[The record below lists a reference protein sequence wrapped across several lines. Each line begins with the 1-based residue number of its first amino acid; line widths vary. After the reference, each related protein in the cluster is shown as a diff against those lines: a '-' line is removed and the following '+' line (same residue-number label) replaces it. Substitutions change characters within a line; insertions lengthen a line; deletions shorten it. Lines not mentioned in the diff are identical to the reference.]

1 MVQLTRR
8 ATFVIGLVDFVAI
21 EVTSGAVEIYDH
33 YDDGMERFVGYVT
46 DANVS
51 SVVRR
56 RAFQAL
62 YAAGVTTYPVQLA
75 IPGFGVDAIRLDTLA
90 RMAA

>member
-1 MVQLTRR
+1 MVKLTRR

-21 EVTSGAVEIYDH
+21 EVSSGAVEIYDH

-46 DANVS
+46 DANIS

-62 YAAGVTTYPVQLA
+62 YAPGVPSRTVQLA
-75 IPGFGVDAIRLDTLA
+75 IEGFGVEAEVIA
-90 RMAA
+90 

>member
-1 MVQLTRR
+1 MVKLTRR
-8 ATFVIGLVDFVAI
+8 AAFVIGSMDFVAI
-21 EVTSGAVEIYDH
+21 EVSSGAVEIYDH

-46 DANVS
+46 DANVT

-62 YAAGVTTYPVQLA
+62 YAPGVSSRTVQLA
-75 IPGFGVDAIRLDTLA
+75 IPGFGVDAEVVA
-90 RMAA
+90 

>member
-1 MVQLTRR
+1 MVKLTRR

-21 EVTSGAVEIYDH
+21 EVSSGAVEIYDH

-46 DANVS
+46 DVNIT

-62 YAAGVTTYPVQLA
+62 YAPGVQSRPVQLA
-75 IPGFGVDAIRLDTLA
+75 IEGFGVDAEVLA
-90 RMAA
+90 